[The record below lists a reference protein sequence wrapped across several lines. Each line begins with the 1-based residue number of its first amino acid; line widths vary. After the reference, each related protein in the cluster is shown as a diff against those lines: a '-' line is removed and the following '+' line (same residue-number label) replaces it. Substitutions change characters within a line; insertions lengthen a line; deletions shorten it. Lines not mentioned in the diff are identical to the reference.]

1 MHEPAYEPRED
12 EYIQWDYGKGYVD
25 ALADTGLGMARTV
38 DTSACPWCRTPFDE
52 QFLFCPHCG
61 KSLAPLRMYQK
72 LVDKGLE
79 EAEVRRL
86 CRLATAAAGVH
97 DGHLAVEFVSAE
109 RIAELNARHRK
120 RANATDVLAFPID
133 GAPVPRG
140 QRPHVDGTGPAGARE
155 LGDVVICPEYASD
168 VREAIVHG
176 VLHLVGL
183 DHETDNGEMLAL
195 QRRVLAQVGA

>member
-1 MHEPAYEPRED
+1 VFGAGRRASGSAAAHGSGSGRA
-12 EYIQWDYGKGYVD
+12 
-25 ALADTGLGMARTV
+25 AAGLTAAEAEARSPTEAEARLP
-38 DTSACPWCRTPFDE
+38 T
-52 QFLFCPHCG
+52 
-61 KSLAPLRMYQK
+61 
-72 LVDKGLE
+72 